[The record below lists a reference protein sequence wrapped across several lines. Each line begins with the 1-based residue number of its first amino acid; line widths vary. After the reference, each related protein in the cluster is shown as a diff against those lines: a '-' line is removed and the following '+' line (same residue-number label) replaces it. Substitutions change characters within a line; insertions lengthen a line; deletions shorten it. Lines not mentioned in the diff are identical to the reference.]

1 LKSIITKLKKGI
13 IGIPKLLST
22 IIWCLDFS
30 WSASKSYTL
39 VRIAVGVSLPLI
51 AVLMAFVSREV
62 INILA
67 NQGGS
72 EAGDGAVLL
81 VMLAFLLAFALV
93 RLGMQRTMEYCQ
105 AMHEDILSGKLSTVL
120 MERVLSADLEYF
132 DDPSYH
138 DKIAAADTDSHA
150 ITYITWNAMNAVSAV
165 VAFIGVFAVLAQVR
179 PLYGFV
185 MLVAALPSSVIAARY
200 TKLLYMINLD
210 QINGMRRMGYCR
222 FVATARDYA
231 QDMRLFG
238 AGGILVERYRGIW
251 KKLFDKRRSTSRK
264 RAILTG
270 ALECLPEVTVALIGV
285 DIVFSVLAG
294 SATVGD
300 YSLCISLAAQLWVA
314 ISTLSSSIMQIYDNK
329 MKIANYEGIK
339 NFVGRVHDHGSEQ
352 LERVGEIEFEDVR
365 FAYPGSEKSA
375 LDGVRFMLRDGE
387 KVALVGL
394 NGSGKTTLIK
404 LLLRMYDPDN
414 GTIRINGKDIREY
427 SLASLRS
434 NFSAYF
440 QDMHNYSFTLR
451 ENLDIADSGRKDA
464 DAVALNALEAA
475 TCGDLLGRTG
485 EGLDTCITRLF
496 SDTGI
501 ELSGGQHQKLAIA
514 RALYRRHTS
523 LLLDEPSSNLD
534 PESEHEIFK
543 SLRQRTEGMTTLFTS
558 HRLSNVSLADR
569 VVVLESGKVIEDGTQ
584 KELLQRGGRYAELFR
599 LQQEKYLINNEARDK
614 SEE

>member
-1 LKSIITKLKKGI
+1 
-13 IGIPKLLST
+13 
-22 IIWCLDFS
+22 
-30 WSASKSYTL
+30 
-39 VRIAVGVSLPLI
+39 
-51 AVLMAFVSREV
+51 MAFVSREV

-67 NQGGS
+67 NQGGG
-72 EAGDGAVLL
+72 EAGYGVVLL
-81 VMLAFLLAFALV
+81 VMLALLLACAFA
-93 RLGMQRTMEYCQ
+93 RLGMQRAMEYCQ

-120 MERVLSADLEYF
+120 TERVLSADLEYF

-150 ITYITWNAMNAVSAV
+150 ITYITWNAMSAISAV
-165 VAFIGVFAVLAQVR
+165 IAFIGVFAVLAQAR

-200 TKLLYMINLD
+200 TKLLYMLSLD
-210 QINGMRRMGYCR
+210 QINGIRRMGYCR
-222 FVATARDYA
+222 FVTTARVYA

-251 KKLFDKRRSTSRK
+251 QQLFEKRRSTSRK

-270 ALECLPEVTVALIGV
+270 VLECLPEVTVALIGV
-285 DIVFSVLAG
+285 DIAFSVLGG

-300 YSLCISLAAQLWVA
+300 YSLYISLAAQLWAA

-329 MKIANYEGIK
+329 MKIANYESIK
-339 NFVGRVHDHGSEQ
+339 DFEGRVHDLGSEQ
-352 LERVGEIEFEDVR
+352 LERVGEIEFENVR
-365 FAYPGSEKSA
+365 FAYPGSGKNA
-375 LDGVRFMLRDGE
+375 LDGVDFMLRDGE

-404 LLLRMYDPDN
+404 LLLRMYDPDS
-414 GTIRINGKDIREY
+414 GTVRINGKDIREY
-427 SLASLRS
+427 SLVSLRS

-451 ENLDIADSGRKDA
+451 ENLCIADSGRKDA
-464 DAVALNALEAA
+464 DAMAVDVLEAA
-475 TCGDLLGRTG
+475 TCSDLLVRTG
-485 EGLDTCITRLF
+485 EGLDTSISKLF

-501 ELSGGQHQKLAIA
+501 ELSGGQHQKVAIA
-514 RALYRRHTS
+514 RTLYRRHTS

-584 KELLQRGGRYAELFR
+584 EELLQLGGRYAELFR
-599 LQQEKYLINNEARDK
+599 LQQEKYLIY
-614 SEE
+614 EETGSKNKE